1 MTPRD
6 GIGPGRVE
14 PRALR
19 VLVLTSGTGGGH
31 DARAEAFRQWVA
43 HLYGSTVEVRIEH
56 ALENASPWN
65 ARGVAFYNA
74 IQRHAPWF
82 HHLYYNLGEAFGS
95 LQGPEIRVGL
105 AYYDALLREFR
116 PDVIVSV
123 HSMLNRG
130 HFAHA
135 KRRLG
140 GAVFCVTYCGEFSG
154 DYGFS
159 RHWVAPEAD
168 LFLGRTEGTLG
179 AARDLGLPARK
190 GRCLGQLL
198 RPAFYQPPMDAL
210 ERSAYLKEEL
220 GLEPDRFTV
229 LLATGGASAQNH
241 TALLRQLLASAR
253 RLQAIALCG
262 RSGRARARLEAWRRR
277 HHGLAL
283 AVLPFSE
290 DMHRLLQVAS
300 AVVTRPGTT
309 TCAEALRL
317 GCPIVF
323 NRIGGTMPQEY
334 CTLRH
339 FRALGIAVEMR
350 SAAQLGRILAT
361 WLDRPLE
368 YRRHRA
374 RLRALRP
381 RDDPEALIR
390 AVIEPGHPTE
400 AEVPQPGERAL

>member
-1 MTPRD
+1 VSPR
-6 GIGPGRVE
+6 GVGLRSREGW
-14 PRALR
+14 RALR
-19 VLVLTSGTGGGH
+19 VLALTSGTGGGH

-43 HLYGSTVEVRIEH
+43 HLYGSAVEVRIEH

-82 HHLYYNLGEAFGS
+82 HHLYYNLGEAFGA
-95 LQGPEIRVGL
+95 LQGAEVRVGA

-140 GAVFCVTYCGEFSG
+140 RAVRCVTYCGEFSG
-154 DYGFS
+154 GYGFS

-168 LFLGRTEGTLG
+168 LFLGRTEEALG

-198 RPAFYQPPMDAL
+198 MPAFYQPPMEAL
-210 ERSAYLKEEL
+210 ERASYLKDEL

-241 TALLRQLLASAR
+241 ATLVRQLLAPAE
-253 RLQAIALCG
+253 RLQVIALCG
-262 RSGRARARLEAWRRR
+262 KSGPARARLETWRRR
-277 HHGLAL
+277 HRALAL
-283 AVLPFSE
+283 AILPFSE

-323 NRIGGTMPQEY
+323 NRIGGAMPQEH
-334 CTLRH
+334 CTLRY
-339 FRALGIAVEMR
+339 FRARGIAVEMR
-350 SAAQLGRILAT
+350 STAQLGRILAT
-361 WLDRPLE
+361 WIDRPLE

-374 RLRALRP
+374 QLRALRP

-390 AVIEPGHPTE
+390 AVIEPRYSL
-400 AEVPQPGERAL
+400 ADVVSQPSDQAL